1 MKSRLAVALAALL
14 ASSASFAAAERYDFD
29 PNHSQIRFGYNHLGF
44 SNIELSFQAFTG
56 TLMLDTADLTKSS
69 VDVTIPISSIYT
81 GVDKFT
87 THLKSPDFFNLEAN
101 PNAVATYKSTKVT
114 KVDEDSL
121 KVDGDLTLNGVT
133 KPVTLDVT
141 VNKIGEHPMTKAQAA
156 GFDATTTIKRSE
168 FNLGYAVPNVGDEVT
183 IEITTEAQKAKAADA
198 TQGEEKVTQ

>member
-1 MKSRLAVALAALL
+1 MMWWMLAASH
-14 ASSASFAAAERYDFD
+14 AATSS
-29 PNHSQIRFGYNHLGF
+29 
-44 SNIELSFQAFTG
+44 
-56 TLMLDTADLTKSS
+56 SS
-69 VDVTIPISSIYT
+69 VASGLAYSRFSRIVAWKRYVSCDTIPISSIYT

-121 KVDGDLTLNGVT
+121 KVDGDLTINGVT

-198 TQGEEKVTQ
+198 TQGEEQVTQ